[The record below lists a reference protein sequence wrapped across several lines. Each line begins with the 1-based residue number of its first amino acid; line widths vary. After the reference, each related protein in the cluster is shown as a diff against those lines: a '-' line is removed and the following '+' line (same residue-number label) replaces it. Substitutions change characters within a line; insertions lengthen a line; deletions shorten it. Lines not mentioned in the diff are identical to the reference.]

1 MKNTK
6 YKLAVD
12 RKKEVVS
19 KYGGK
24 NLSKRLRIS
33 HPAVSKWKV
42 IPPFRA
48 IQISKLGD
56 INFWINSKAYNFVEN
71 THQVWLLT
79 IVDLIIGKREYSP
92 N

>member
-1 MKNTK
+1 MKNK
-6 YKLAVD
+6 YQLAVD

-48 IQISKLGD
+48 YQISKLGD
-56 INFWINSKAYNFVEN
+56 YSQEYIRPDINFSIA
-71 THQVWLLT
+71 
-79 IVDLIIGKREYSP
+79 
-92 N
+92 

>member
-1 MKNTK
+1 MKYTK
-6 YKLAVD
+6 YILAVD
-12 RKKEVVS
+12 RKKEIVT

-48 IQISKLGD
+48 YQISKLGD
-56 INFWINSKAYNFVEN
+56 YSQEYIRPDINFNLA
-71 THQVWLLT
+71 
-79 IVDLIIGKREYSP
+79 
-92 N
+92 

>member
-1 MKNTK
+1 MKDKK
-6 YKLAVD
+6 YQLAVD

-24 NLSKRLRIS
+24 NLSRKLRIS

-48 IQISKLGD
+48 YQISKLGD
-56 INFWINSKAYNFVEN
+56 YSQEYIRPDINFNLA
-71 THQVWLLT
+71 
-79 IVDLIIGKREYSP
+79 
-92 N
+92 

>member
-1 MKNTK
+1 MKNNK

-12 RKKEVVS
+12 RKKEIIS

-48 IQISKLGD
+48 YQISKLGD
-56 INFWINSKAYNFVEN
+56 YS
-71 THQVWLLT
+71 Q
-79 IVDLIIGKREYSP
+79 EYIRPDIDFSIA
-92 N
+92 

>member
-1 MKNTK
+1 MKNKK
-6 YKLAVD
+6 YQLAVD

-24 NLSKRLRIS
+24 NLSRKLRIS

-48 IQISKLGD
+48 YQISKLGD
-56 INFWINSKAYNFVEN
+56 YSQEYLRPDINFSIA
-71 THQVWLLT
+71 
-79 IVDLIIGKREYSP
+79 
-92 N
+92 

>member
-6 YKLAVD
+6 LQLAKD
-12 RKKEVVS
+12 RKKEVVA

-48 IQISKLGD
+48 YQISKLGAYSQEYIRPD
-56 INFWINSKAYNFVEN
+56 INFNLA
-71 THQVWLLT
+71 
-79 IVDLIIGKREYSP
+79 
-92 N
+92 

>member
-1 MKNTK
+1 MKNK
-6 YKLAVD
+6 YQLAVD
-12 RKKEVVS
+12 RKKEIVS

-48 IQISKLGD
+48 YQISKLGD
-56 INFWINSKAYNFVEN
+56 YSQEYIRTYINFNLA
-71 THQVWLLT
+71 
-79 IVDLIIGKREYSP
+79 
-92 N
+92 

>member
-12 RKKEVVS
+12 RKKEIVS

-48 IQISKLGD
+48 YQISKLGD
-56 INFWINSKAYNFVEN
+56 
-71 THQVWLLT
+71 
-79 IVDLIIGKREYSP
+79 YSQE
-92 N
+92 

>member
-12 RKKEVVS
+12 RKKEIVS

-48 IQISKLGD
+48 YQISKLGD
-56 INFWINSKAYNFVEN
+56 YSQEYIRPDINFNLA
-71 THQVWLLT
+71 QVWQC
-79 IVDLIIGKREYSP
+79 YS
-92 N
+92 NAINVLMANV

>member
-1 MKNTK
+1 MKNK
-6 YKLAVD
+6 YQLAED
-12 RKKEVVS
+12 RKKEIVP

-48 IQISKLGD
+48 YQISKLGD
-56 INFWINSKAYNFVEN
+56 YSQEYIRPDINFNLA
-71 THQVWLLT
+71 
-79 IVDLIIGKREYSP
+79 
-92 N
+92 

>member
-6 YKLAVD
+6 YKLAKD
-12 RKKEVVS
+12 RKKEVVA

-48 IQISKLGD
+48 YQFSKLGD
-56 INFWINSKAYNFVEN
+56 YSQEYIRPDINFNLA
-71 THQVWLLT
+71 
-79 IVDLIIGKREYSP
+79 
-92 N
+92 